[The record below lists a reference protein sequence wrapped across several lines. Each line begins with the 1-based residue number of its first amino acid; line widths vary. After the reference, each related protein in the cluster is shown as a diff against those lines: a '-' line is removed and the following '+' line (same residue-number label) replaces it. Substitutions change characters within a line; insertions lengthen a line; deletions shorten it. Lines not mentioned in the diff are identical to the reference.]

1 MLKKHKK
8 CDLVFAKKYKFQS
21 KGWIYFG
28 MMKMLKEQ
36 IVAEARSIV
45 EKYDWIFAKTYAKT
59 APHEYALSK
68 NNGEDKEL
76 ERLAEIIEKY
86 GETEYF
92 YGHKGKYFYI
102 DNLKYWGSKPEH
114 KGVWN
119 LNRGKGDLFYGEQK
133 PKSHLRD

>member
-1 MLKKHKK
+1 
-8 CDLVFAKKYKFQS
+8 
-21 KGWIYFG
+21 

-102 DNLKYWGSKPEH
+102 DNLKYWGLKPER

-119 LNRGKGDLFYGEQK
+119 LNRGKGDLFMENK
-133 PKSHLRD
+133 NLNPTLEISFLF

>member
-1 MLKKHKK
+1 
-8 CDLVFAKKYKFQS
+8 
-21 KGWIYFG
+21 

-45 EKYDWIFAKTYAKT
+45 EKYEWIFAKTYAKT

-68 NNGEDKEL
+68 NNGEDKDL

-92 YGHKGKYFYI
+92 YGYKGKYFYI

>member
-1 MLKKHKK
+1 
-8 CDLVFAKKYKFQS
+8 
-21 KGWIYFG
+21 

-45 EKYDWIFAKTYAKT
+45 EKYEWIFAKTYAKT

-68 NNGEDKEL
+68 NNGEDKDW

-102 DNLKYWGSKPEH
+102 DDLKYWGSKPKH

-133 PKSHLRD
+133 SKSQPRD

>member
-1 MLKKHKK
+1 
-8 CDLVFAKKYKFQS
+8 
-21 KGWIYFG
+21 

-45 EKYDWIFAKTYAKT
+45 EKYEWIFAKTYAKT

-68 NNGEDKEL
+68 NNGEDKDL

-102 DNLKYWGSKPEH
+102 DNLKYWGVKA
-114 KGVWN
+114 
-119 LNRGKGDLFYGEQK
+119 
-133 PKSHLRD
+133 